1 MSKSVI
7 ILLRIFL
14 IIYKGGKKMI
24 RFIWQHWWRR
34 KERLILLLIGALMV
48 SAGLTYLVGISDSS
62 KGMVEETLQ
71 DRWEASYDII
81 VRPKDARSV
90 TEEKGLLEPNYLSG
104 LDGGISVEQYEKIK
118 NIRDV
123 DIAAPIAMVGYASYI
138 VRFDPIDVEQ
148 NGIYRQKME
157 QTVHNG
163 ARDIT
168 STSNAYFAYG
178 DWSVIEENLAGK
190 GSEYGVGASPNYLR
204 MYTHALL
211 AGIDPEQEAKL
222 VGLEDA
228 IVSSGNSRYFNKE
241 DLGESV
247 KDASNLDNIAFPVI
261 VNNYAFD
268 DKQVNFTIERLDLSF
283 EKNSA
288 NDTLEQIREQG
299 GAAYLDTIEGTD
311 SQLFS
316 YSSEEAF
323 SLFISN
329 ISGIDANT
337 GGQLD
342 TGVVEDEVLWM
353 NFRPSPLQYQPV
365 TSPYEDRWP
374 YAYQVQLFQ
383 TDKDTRPAFVGP
395 ESFREPKVFG
405 KSSADWPRIKPD
417 WIGFYDP
424 SKLRI
429 SRDPANELP
438 METYRPATAELVIDS
453 SNQPMNPSV
462 TLKPTDNPYDFLTN
476 PPNMLTTI
484 EAAEQI
490 LGDEP
495 ISAIRIKVAGVTEM
509 SDDSQAILER
519 VAQEIEEQTGLIT
532 DITLGSSPQLTLTHV
547 PAVNDEEAIGWLQ
560 QPWVNIGSSISIFRE
575 TKVGFSGIILSV
587 VAVAVIYVWASTLV
601 SLLTRRKEFAVLLA
615 VGWRPSQLSRLLF
628 TEGFLFGCFVAI
640 VSWVMLGYVYMS
652 TDTAISPMR
661 FLLTGLIGF
670 AIYLL
675 GSIVPAIMTRTIS
688 PYETMRTGEY
698 SSGSKRVLKTRGI
711 FQMAINHFIGKWKR
725 SLLSI
730 AAIALPTGL
739 LAFFLYITIRL
750 KGIMYTTWLGK
761 YAALEVGAI
770 HYASIV
776 VALLIAIL
784 TTAEMMWQN
793 IAERHDEIS
802 LLKAIGWRNK
812 SIRFL
817 IWSEGVLI
825 GLCAAAVGLSFA
837 FGMIWWLYG
846 EFPAGGLLFILST
859 GFIPIMIGIIG
870 TIIPAERAVRIHPSQ
885 GIRGSYVNKQSSQ
898 KHLKVAL
905 SGASILLIASFA
917 YMMIQVIPQLSE
929 ETQSGDVEEVDSHTS
944 TQGDVQQV
952 SKNPVD
958 EDEDETETVEDE
970 NWLDHSD
977 RYDVVI
983 EAEENLSWWT
993 ADFHAIEIEETQS
1006 EGGFKN
1012 VTVEFTYKNTD
1023 NRRHQMDIAKNFT
1036 LRNSMDAHADVYKPS
1051 EITIIEQD
1059 GWDEDEEWLA
1069 TDGEIIATI
1078 EFEVS
1083 EQDGQYFLHFSSY
1096 EYPKGILVVLR

>member
-1 MSKSVI
+1 
-7 ILLRIFL
+7 
-14 IIYKGGKKMI
+14 MI

-34 KERLILLLIGALMV
+34 KERLMLLLIGALMV

-71 DRWEASYDII
+71 DRWTASYDIV

-104 LDGGISVEQYEKIK
+104 IDGGISVEQYETIK
-118 NIRDV
+118 NIQGV
-123 DIAAPIAMVGYASYI
+123 DIAAPIAMIGYASYT

-148 NGIYRQKME
+148 NGIYRQQME

-178 DWSVIEENLAGK
+178 DWPVIEENLAGK

-204 MYTHALL
+204 MYTQALL
-211 AGIDPEQEAKL
+211 AGIDPEQEARL
-222 VGLEDA
+222 VGLEEA
-228 IVSSGNSRYFNKE
+228 IVSSGNSRYFNTE
-241 DLGESV
+241 DIGESV
-247 KDASNLDNIAFPVI
+247 QDAFDLDYIAFPVI

-268 DKQVNFTIERLDLSF
+268 DKQVHFTIERLDLSF
-283 EKNSA
+283 EKNNA
-288 NDTLEQIREQG
+288 NDTLEQIREHG
-299 GAAYLDTIEGTD
+299 GAEYLDTIEGID
-311 SQLFS
+311 AQFFS

-323 SLFISN
+323 SLFINS

-337 GGQLD
+337 GGRLD

-353 NFRPSPLQYQPV
+353 NFRPSPLHYQPV

-383 TDKDTRPAFVGP
+383 TDQDTRPAFVGP

-405 KSSADWPRIKPD
+405 ESSADWPRIKPD

-453 SNQPMNPSV
+453 DNQPMNPSI

-484 EAAEQI
+484 DAAEQI

-509 SDDSQAILER
+509 SDDSQAVLER
-519 VAQEIEEQTGLIT
+519 VAQDIEEQTGLIT

-575 TKVGFSGIILSV
+575 TKMGFSGIIPSV

-628 TEGFLFGCFVAI
+628 TESFLFGCFVAI
-640 VSWVMLGYVYMS
+640 VSWGMLGFVYLSME
-652 TDTAISPMR
+652 TAISPTR
-661 FLLTGLIGF
+661 FFLTGLIGF
-670 AIYLL
+670 SIYLL
-675 GSIVPAIMTRTIS
+675 GSIVPAIMTRSIS
-688 PYETMRTGEY
+688 PYETMRTGEF
-698 SSGSKRVLKTRGI
+698 SSGSKRILKTRHI

-730 AAIALPTGL
+730 IAIALPTGL
-739 LAFFLYITIRL
+739 LAFFLYVTIRL

-770 HYASIV
+770 HYASIT

-825 GLCAAAVGLSFA
+825 GLCAATVGLSFA

-846 EFPAGGLLFILST
+846 EFPAGELLFILST
-859 GFIPIMIGIIG
+859 GFIPIMIGVIG
-870 TIIPAERAVRIHPSQ
+870 TIIPAERAVRIQPSQ
-885 GIRGSYVNKQSSQ
+885 GMRGGYIHKKSSE
-898 KHLKVAL
+898 KRLKIVL
-905 SGASILLIASFA
+905 VGASVFLLASFA
-917 YMMIQVIPQLSE
+917 YVMIQAIPQLAKDANTE
-929 ETQSGDVEEVDSHTS
+929 EIAGVDSHTP
-944 TQGDVQQV
+944 TEGDVQEV
-952 SKNPVD
+952 SNSPVD
-958 EDEDETETVEDE
+958 EDEDETKTTVEE
-970 NWLDHSD
+970 SSTDHVN

-983 EAEENLSWWT
+983 EAEENLTWWT
-993 ADFHAIEIEETQS
+993 ADFYAKEVERNQS
-1006 EGGFKN
+1006 EGGLIN

-1023 NRRHQMDIAKNFT
+1023 NRRHQLDVDKNFS
-1036 LRNSMDAHADVYKPS
+1036 LRSSMDPYADIYTPA
-1051 EITIIEQD
+1051 EITIIDQEKWDEGWLEKDGEVEAIIQFEVFEQD
-1059 GWDEDEEWLA
+1059 EE
-1069 TDGEIIATI
+1069 
-1078 EFEVS
+1078 
-1083 EQDGQYFLHFSSY
+1083 YFFHFTSY